1 MHNKII
7 LVTRS
12 NKKLVKDNYKI
23 VNTKVNRITAKI
35 FDTVYHS
42 DTSPNTSSH
51 NPKTSKKIKNKKK

>member
-12 NKKLVKDNYKI
+12 NKKLVNDNYKI
-23 VNTKVNRITAKI
+23 VNTKVNRITTKI

-51 NPKTSKKIKNKKK
+51 NPKT